1 MGEDENVIVQNMS
14 LSGELADRYCDTMY
28 FNVLFTVLFC
38 DVLYES

>member
-14 LSGELADRYCDTMY
+14 LSGELADRYCTMY
-28 FNVLFTVLFC
+28 FNILCTVLYC